1 MKKVSITQEE
11 INQGEGNFHDYM
23 SYVRDRLSAKFVEP
37 SYSLFAAADLISAD
51 GYKIVLGS
59 NPDDAGLSVTN
70 WLANFYGDRQHISYC
85 FPPIA
90 YQINGVLYCVRMPIE
105 RIKEIPLLE
114 AVVGLTEEA
123 VMRITSSKLEK
134 LQADYNEFYTMFYDI
149 SRFDVTTIIHLESA
163 ADRLLAGA
171 AHYAL
176 SRWESLHF
184 IERAMKEVLEQKGV
198 RLSGSDGHDISG
210 ALHREWIKAGFPAL
224 PIELLQKVMCTPA
237 IRYQRTPYPFIASV
251 TAHHASIRLA
261 AIIAREIP
269 QEPKLKDKMIIN
281 NSVLFRE
288 GALAI
293 ARLYKS
299 MDPTSET
306 WEPVKLISPS

>member
-11 INQGEGNFHDYM
+11 INKGEGNFHDYM
-23 SYVRDRLSAKFVEP
+23 SYVRDRLSNKFIEP
-37 SYSLFAAADLISAD
+37 SYSLFAVADLITAD
-51 GYKIVLGS
+51 GYKISLGS

-90 YQINGVLYCVRMPIE
+90 YQINGVLYCIRMPIE
-105 RIKEIPLLE
+105 RVKEIPLLE
-114 AVVGLTEEA
+114 AVNGLTEEA
-123 VMRITSSKLEK
+123 VMRITRSKLEK
-134 LQADYNEFYTMFYDI
+134 IQSDYNEFYTMFYDI

-184 IERAMKEVLEQKGV
+184 IERAMKEVLKLKGV
-198 RLSGSDGHDISG
+198 RLSGSNGHDISG
-210 ALHREWIKAGFPAL
+210 ALHREWIKVGLPPL
-224 PIELLQKVMCTPA
+224 PIELLQQVMCTPA
-237 IRYQRTPYPFIASV
+237 IRYQRAPHPFIASV
-251 TAHHASIRLA
+251 AAHHASIRLA

-269 QEPKLKDKMIIN
+269 QQPKIEDKMIIN
-281 NSVLFRE
+281 SSVLFRE

-299 MDPTSET
+299 LDPTSEM
-306 WEPVKLISPS
+306 WETVRLIPPS